1 MNTYFGSLLSTEV
14 LLHKAASWPW
24 RCYSSTNVRII
35 YNIIMQP
42 IVRLLERTTRYF
54 NRNNVPEVEIRLG
67 TNCIWSN
74 LQHYE
79 GGWCERSH
87 GLYCSIMFKW
97 LEVTALPGSRAL
109 WLNTWVVAILYY
121 FMFYGYYFPQQINAH
136 LMYSC
141 TTNLRATFVFSVK
154 GDDKMTKVWNINL
167 HQKKKFHDK
176 PRMFI
181 VKCDLRASLQTYN

>member
-1 MNTYFGSLLSTEV
+1 VLRVQHRFSTCPLGRTGYPFGHRTAAQDVLTMNTYFGSLLSTEV
-14 LLHKAASWPW
+14 LLQHKAASWPW
-24 RCYSSTNVRII
+24 RCYSTTNVRII

-97 LEVTALPGSRAL
+97 LAWFTCFVTQYVSGGHFLLFYVLWVLLPSADQRTL
-109 WLNTWVVAILYY
+109 
-121 FMFYGYYFPQQINAH
+121 
-136 LMYSC
+136 
-141 TTNLRATFVFSVK
+141 SV
-154 GDDKMTKVWNINL
+154 
-167 HQKKKFHDK
+167 
-176 PRMFI
+176 
-181 VKCDLRASLQTYN
+181 